1 VTDETLAALAAKIRA
16 REISP
21 VEATEACLARIE
33 KLDPGLHAFIE
44 LDAEG
49 ALRTAR
55 IREAEVK
62 GGRARGP
69 LHGVPLAHKDL
80 FVWGGRAASC
90 GTAVPAYF
98 RAEREATAV
107 ARLEAAGAITLGR
120 LNLSE
125 LALGPF
131 GDNAHHG
138 HVETPWRPAHCAGGS
153 SSGSGAAVAAGF
165 AYGALGTDTG
175 GSIRLPAAC
184 CGIVGLKPTY
194 GRVSRAGAMPLSW
207 SLDHVGPLGRT
218 VRDAAI
224 LLGVIA
230 GADPADATASSR
242 PVPDYVAGLDRS
254 IAGLRVGVPD
264 RYYWEDLDAE
274 VLTTVRAA
282 IDGLRG
288 LGATVIEC
296 ALPDP
301 ALLNDI
307 ANVIARAESAAV
319 HARIARETP
328 HALQPAVRTR
338 LEVGFHV
345 SAQDYLQATRLR
357 ARAVRTFTDEVF
369 GKVDVVAAPT
379 IPERAPALARVTA
392 GSPEEIVRRMGRF
405 SRLTRPWNALGLPT
419 LSVPCGFSADG
430 RPVGL
435 QLAGRPF
442 DEATVLHVG
451 HAYEQAT
458 DWHLRRPPPAAGH
471 PQRGAAETDLCP
483 GTVRFKRRVVSPS
496 SGTYRVRGCEEPFAD
511 DRLRSTVR
519 RVGWADLIRASA
531 VATRAA
537 SGGSGRQDPQRRQAR
552 RPPRRAAH
560 KVRADPQ
567 PQDREGP
574 RSHHPTRGARAGG
587 RSDPVTERA
596 VASRQ

>member
-1 VTDETLAALAAKIRA
+1 VADETLAALAARIRA

-33 KLDPGLHAFIE
+33 TLGPRLRAFIHV
-44 LDAEG
+44 DAEA

-55 IREAEVK
+55 VREAEAK
-62 GGRARGP
+62 AGRSRGP

-90 GTAVPAYF
+90 GTAVPEYF
-98 RAEREATAV
+98 RAEEDATAV
-107 ARLEAAGAITLGR
+107 ARLEAAGAVTLGR

-138 HVETPWRPAHCAGGS
+138 DAETPWRAGHCAGGS
-153 SSGSGAAVAAGF
+153 SSGSGAAVAGGLV
-165 AYGALGTDTG
+165 YGALGTDTG

-207 SLDHVGPLGRT
+207 SLDHVGPLART

-230 GADPADATASSR
+230 GVDGRDATTSAR
-242 PVPDYVAGLDRS
+242 PVPDYAAVLDGS

-264 RYYWEDLDAE
+264 RFYGEGLDGD
-274 VLTTVRAA
+274 VRAA
-282 IDGLRG
+282 VDAAVAGLRE
-288 LGATVIEC
+288 LGAQVVDC

-301 ALLNDI
+301 ALLNDL
-307 ANVIARAESAAV
+307 ANAIARSESAAV
-319 HARIARETP
+319 HTRIVRESP

-345 SAQDYLQATRLR
+345 SAHDYLQATRLR
-357 ARAVRTFTDEVF
+357 ARAARTFVDDVF
-369 GKVDVVAAPT
+369 ARVDVLVAPT
-379 IPERAPALARVTA
+379 IPEPAPALAAVKA
-392 GSPEEIVRRMGRF
+392 GSPDEIVRRMGRF
-405 SRLTRPWNALGLPT
+405 SRLTRPWNALGLPA
-419 LSVPCGFSADG
+419 LSVPCGFASDG

-435 QLAGRPF
+435 QLVGRPF
-442 DEATVLHVG
+442 DEATVLRAG

-458 DWHLRRPPPAAGH
+458 GWWRRRPALA
-471 PQRGAAETDLCP
+471 
-483 GTVRFKRRVVSPS
+483 
-496 SGTYRVRGCEEPFAD
+496 
-511 DRLRSTVR
+511 
-519 RVGWADLIRASA
+519 
-531 VATRAA
+531 
-537 SGGSGRQDPQRRQAR
+537 
-552 RPPRRAAH
+552 
-560 KVRADPQ
+560 
-567 PQDREGP
+567 
-574 RSHHPTRGARAGG
+574 
-587 RSDPVTERA
+587 
-596 VASRQ
+596 